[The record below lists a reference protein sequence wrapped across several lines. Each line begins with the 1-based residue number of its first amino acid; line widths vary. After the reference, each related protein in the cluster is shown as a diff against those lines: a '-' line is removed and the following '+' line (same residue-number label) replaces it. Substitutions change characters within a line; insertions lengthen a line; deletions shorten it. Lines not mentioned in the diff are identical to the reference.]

1 VYESLDVGAMDGSD
15 RPFADVAITRRVN
28 DEPAVSPVIVTVAPV
43 LEREPTVVVAEYV
56 YSEE

>member
-1 VYESLDVGAMDGSD
+1 MYESLDVGAMDGSD

-43 LEREPTVVVAEYV
+43 LEREPAVVVI
-56 YSEE
+56 S